1 LKFIRDKT
9 FVIYVLFVLSSFMA
23 PLQSAQATPASF
35 RVVTQSLP
43 DGSTDGEYF
52 AAILTSNA
60 TGPVTFTSNTL
71 PPGLSIDSQTG
82 FISGIPTTV
91 DPNSPFDIDVDD
103 GTTTLKIAGTVKIT
117 STGGG
122 GNSGIAITSSFV
134 NGEVGTAYADTIDV
148 GPAGTPPYIMGAQNL
163 PVGLK
168 LNGVTGEV
176 SGTPQEAGRF
186 FVIISVVDDADKKIT
201 TTQPLLILPRGSTFQ
216 FTTEIM
222 DNGDVGFD
230 YSHLIAVSGKS
241 GTVTFSA
248 RGLPAGLVID
258 SSSGEIS
265 GIPTESGTFEPTFT
279 AVDDNGTP
287 TDTNDDYTINTN
299 LRMWIFPSDTST
311 FYWDYF
317 GVPAAMYGRS
327 YGIQPP
333 IEVVSQNGV
342 GPVVYS
348 AEGLPAGIDYDSST
362 GVLTGSSYDQG
373 VFPVTF
379 TAVDTGKSNETIIL
393 KTEFIV
399 IPPKG
404 GDTNNIA
411 VNLWLKTLL
420 ANDNGAGLDTWKGV
434 YIYNANRSSGNAF
447 DYKTDDFY
455 ASLNNSERTLA
466 AGSLKKNLYK
476 QLVFNDI
483 DLNRPAAPGAKVKIV
498 QKNQTMM
505 VVVKNEGLGLTFPSE
520 SIENKISLGSR
531 SYNLKLDMDKDPLY
545 PGDPTRGIYIGTFGA
560 KSTSFVVANGLLRS
574 GGADFPQ
581 LTLEMYMAD
590 PLFNYTLGDTIEL
603 RVFNGA
609 VEIYYKDITD
619 FVVTKDVDYKG
630 QTVKTIK
637 TPLDFTGDSGDVD
650 GNDKLRKFVYHSGS
664 GLMKLKIKKPTITSA
679 EVGNAADGV
688 HLGIEITIG
697 GKSYFTSVTFF
708 EYSTDVYSTTMP
720 GRLL

>member
-1 LKFIRDKT
+1 MEFIRDKT
-9 FVIYVLFVLSSFMA
+9 FLIYLLVVLFSFMV
-23 PLQSAQATPASF
+23 PLQSAQAIPASF
-35 RVVTQSLP
+35 RVVTHSLP

-60 TGPVTFTSNTL
+60 TGPVTFTPNTL

-82 FISGIPTTV
+82 FITGIPTTV

-103 GTTTLKIAGTVKIT
+103 GTTTLNIAGTVKIT

-122 GNSGIAITSSFV
+122 GNAGIAITSSFV
-134 NGEVGTAYADTIDV
+134 DGEVGTAYTDTIDV
-148 GPAGTPPYIMGAQNL
+148 GPAGTPPYIMGTQNL
-163 PVGLK
+163 PFGLT
-168 LNGVTGEV
+168 LNGETGDVT
-176 SGTPQEAGRF
+176 GTPQETGRF

-201 TTQPLLILPRGSTFQ
+201 TTQPLLILPQGSTFQ
-216 FTTEIM
+216 FTTEVM
-222 DNGDVGFD
+222 DNGDAGFD
-230 YSHLIAVSGKS
+230 YSHFIAVSGET
-241 GTVTFSA
+241 GTVAFSA
-248 RGLPAGLVID
+248 TGLPAGLGID
-258 SSSGEIS
+258 SATGEIT
-265 GIPTESGTFEPTFT
+265 GLPTEPGTYEPKFT

-287 TDTNDDYTINTN
+287 SDTNDDYTIHTN

-333 IEVVSQNGV
+333 IEVITQNGV

-362 GVLTGSSYDQG
+362 GVLNGSSYDQG

-379 TAVDTGKSNETIIL
+379 TAVDTGNSNETIIL

-411 VNLWLKTLL
+411 VNLWLKTLI
-420 ANDNGAGLDTWKGV
+420 AKDDGAGLDKWEGE
-434 YIYNANRSSGNAF
+434 YIYNANRSVGNAF

-483 DLNRPAAPGAKVKIV
+483 DLNPDAPGAKVKIAP
-498 QKNQTMM
+498 KNQTML
-505 VVVKNEGLGLTFPSE
+505 VVVKNEGLGLTFPAE
-520 SIENKISLGSR
+520 SVENKISLGSR
-531 SYNLKLDMDKDPLY
+531 SFNLNLYLDKDPLY
-545 PGDPTRGIYIGTFGA
+545 PGDPTRGKYIGTIGA
-560 KSTSFVVANGLLRS
+560 RSTSFVVANGLLRT
-574 GGADFPQ
+574 GAADLPQ
-581 LTLEMYMAD
+581 LTLIMYMAD

-609 VEIYYKDITD
+609 VEIFYKDITD
-619 FVVTKDVDYKG
+619 FVIAKNVDYKG
-630 QTVKTIK
+630 QTVKIIK
-637 TPLDFTGDSGDVD
+637 TPLDFSGDPGDVD
-650 GNDKLRKFVYHSGS
+650 GNDKLRTFVYHPGS
-664 GLMKLKIKKPTITSA
+664 GLMKLKIKKPTITPA

-688 HLGIEITIG
+688 HLGVEITIG
-697 GKSYFTSVTFF
+697 DKSYFTSVTFF
-708 EYSTDVYSTTMP
+708 GPKDVYKTTMP

>member
-1 LKFIRDKT
+1 MESIRDKT
-9 FVIYVLFVLSSFMA
+9 FIIYLLVVLSSFMV
-23 PLQSAQATPASF
+23 PLQSAEAAAAPF

-82 FISGIPTTV
+82 FITGIPTTV
-91 DPNSPFDIDVDD
+91 DPNSPFDVDVDD
-103 GTTTLKIAGTVKIT
+103 GTTTLNIFGTVKIT
-117 STGGG
+117 ATGGG
-122 GNSGIAITSSFV
+122 GNAGIAITSSFV
-134 NGEVGTAYADTIDV
+134 DGEVSTAYIDTIDV
-148 GPAGTPPYIMGAQNL
+148 GPAGTPPFIMGTQNL
-163 PVGLK
+163 PVGLT
-168 LNGVTGEV
+168 LNGETGDVTGA
-176 SGTPQEAGRF
+176 PQEAGRF

-201 TTQPLLILPRGSTFQ
+201 TTQPLLILPQGSTFQ
-216 FTTEIM
+216 FTTEVM
-222 DNGDVGFD
+222 DNGDAGFD
-230 YSHLIAVSGKS
+230 YSHFIAVGGETGS
-241 GTVTFSA
+241 VAFSA
-248 RGLPAGLVID
+248 TGLPAGLSID
-258 SSSGEIS
+258 SVTGEIT
-265 GIPTESGTFEPTFT
+265 GIPTEPGTYEPKFT

-287 TDTNDDYTINTN
+287 SDPSDDYTIHTN

-333 IEVVSQNGV
+333 IRVITQNGI

-348 AEGLPAGIDYDSST
+348 AEGLPTGIEYNPST
-362 GVLTGSSYDQG
+362 GELTGMSLEQG

-379 TAVDTGKSNETIIL
+379 TAVDTGNSDETIIL

-411 VNLWLKTLL
+411 VNLWLKTLI
-420 ANDNGAGLDTWKGV
+420 AKDNGAGLDYWKGE
-434 YIYNANRSSGNAF
+434 YIYNANRSVGNAF
-447 DYKTDDFY
+447 DHKTDDFY
-455 ASLNNSERTLA
+455 ASLNFSERTLA
-466 AGSLKKNLYK
+466 AGSLRKNLYR

-483 DLNRPAAPGAKVKIV
+483 DLNDPAEPGAKVKIAP
-498 QKNQTMM
+498 KNQTML
-505 VVVKNEGLGLTFPSE
+505 VVVKNEGLGLTFPAE
-520 SIENKISLGSR
+520 SVENKISLGSR
-531 SYNLKLDMDKDPLY
+531 SYNLKIDLDEDPLY
-545 PGDPTRGIYIGTFGA
+545 PNNPTRGKYIRTFGA
-560 KSTSFVVANGLLRS
+560 KSTSFVVANGLLRT
-574 GGADFPQ
+574 GDADFPK

-590 PLFNYTLGDTIEL
+590 PLFNYAQRDPIEL

-609 VEIYYKDITD
+609 VEIFYKNITD
-619 FVVTKDVDYKG
+619 FVITKDVDYKG
-630 QTVKTIK
+630 QTVTIIK
-637 TPLDFTGDSGDVD
+637 TPSDFTGDTGDVD
-650 GNDKLRKFVYHSGS
+650 GNDKLRKFVYHPGS
-664 GLMKLKIKKPTITSA
+664 GLMQLKIKKPTITPA

-697 GKSYFTSVTFF
+697 EKAYFTSITFF
-708 EYSTDVYSTTMP
+708 EYSAGVYKTTMP